1 MQIAILL
8 AVIVGVILWII
19 FDAPRRKHH
28 NEHVAPLEAGLASL
42 RLNIAKEEAGA
53 RQAREDQSLFTRD
66 FGAELARARKD
77 LDQAYA
83 AVKPLKDER
92 ASLIEDHQHACRKL
106 KSWYNHA
113 NGNFLGNGGKKLPKH
128 ALFSQSL
135 GDRDDL
141 KARRDRLSREIDEIK
156 GAIDRIYRDSIQP
169 AKAAIARIK
178 EAQSRL
184 HEFRRAGSVQSD
196 FRKIAD
202 RYQETIDRF
211 RMEERRLEAAI
222 TVAKEDFKLARK
234 KSV

>member
-8 AVIVGVILWII
+8 AVIVGVVLWVI

-42 RLNIAKEEAGA
+42 RSNIAKEEAGA
-53 RQAREDQSLFTRD
+53 RQAREDQTLFTRD
-66 FGAELARARKD
+66 FGAELTRARKN
-77 LDQAYA
+77 LDEAYA
-83 AVKPLKDER
+83 AVKPLKEER

-141 KARRDRLSREIDEIK
+141 KARRDHLSREIEEVK
-156 GAIDRIYRDSIQP
+156 GAMDRLYRDSIEP
-169 AKAAIARIK
+169 AKAAIARVK

-184 HEFRRAGSVQSD
+184 HEFRRAGSVQRD
-196 FRKIAD
+196 FQKIEQ
-202 RYQETIDRF
+202 RYQETIDRY
-211 RMEERRLEAAI
+211 RIEERRLEAAI
-222 TVAKEDFKLARK
+222 TAAKEEFKLARK
-234 KSV
+234 RSG